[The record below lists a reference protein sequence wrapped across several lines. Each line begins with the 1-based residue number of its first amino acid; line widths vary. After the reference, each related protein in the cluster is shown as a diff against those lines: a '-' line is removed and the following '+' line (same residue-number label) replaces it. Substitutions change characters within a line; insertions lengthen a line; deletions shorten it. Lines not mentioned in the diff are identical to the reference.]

1 MPKTKG
7 IQTILG
13 QEGSD
18 FGAVAG
24 SLFAR
29 KDKESKRKAKEA
41 VAWEAFFQ
49 FLKGRKQ
56 NLRTNLDKKLSNLQ
70 STFEPFVKGYEEVYR
85 NEILPIFEPYEYN
98 KEKPGVII
106 TVL

>member
-1 MPKTKG
+1 MPKRKS
-7 IQTILG
+7 IQTVLG

-29 KDKESKRKAKEA
+29 KNKESKRRALEA
-41 VAWEAFFQ
+41 LAWEGIFQ
-49 FLKGRKQ
+49 FLKVRKQ

-85 NEILPIFEPYEYN
+85 NEILPIF
-98 KEKPGVII
+98 
-106 TVL
+106 